1 VDDAADQLY
10 GLPLAEF
17 VGQRAALAKRLR
29 AEGRRDEAAVVA
41 KLPKPTV
48 AAWAANQVLR
58 TQGRDARELFAAGD
72 ALTGATR
79 DTLRQAI
86 ARHRSALGALSAAAE
101 GLLDPDGRSLSAATL
116 EKVRQTLN
124 AASLDPE
131 IREDAQAGR
140 LVKEQTY
147 SGLGPGLGPAPE
159 QPARAPAKNQAKP
172 APKKPTA
179 AEKHAAARAKAEA
192 KAAKAAR
199 RKAEQRLAAATEAL
213 RRAEATVADLRE
225 EEARAREA
233 LDALRPTR
241 P

>member
-1 VDDAADQLY
+1 MDDEADRLY

-29 AEGRRDEAAVVA
+29 TDGRRDEAAVVA

-72 ALTGATR
+72 ALTAANQK
-79 DTLRQAI
+79 TLREAI
-86 ARHRSALGALSAAAE
+86 GRHRTALGALAAAAE

-131 IREDAQAGR
+131 IREEAQAGR
-140 LVKEQTY
+140 LAKERTY
-147 SGLGPGLGPAPE
+147 SGLGLGVAPAPE
-159 QPARAPAKNQAKP
+159 EVAEKTQDP
-172 APKKPTA
+172 A
-179 AEKHAAARAKAEA
+179 AEKAVAKKAAAAEKAAAK
-192 KAAKAAR
+192 KAKAAR
-199 RKAEQRLAAATEAL
+199 KKAEQRLATAEEELRAAQA
-213 RRAEATVADLRE
+213 RVA
-225 EEARAREA
+225 EARAA
-233 LDALRPTR
+233 LDDLG
-241 P
+241 